1 MLVEQH
7 YRMRMVQTKII
18 TETKKKNG
26 ITWFIFPIFII
37 LQKLTYSL
45 RMLTWT
51 AQQSCCLLWT
61 DCFWHHAGSHGAF
74 CPVSTQTSTQFNTK
88 HSYFHKIIM
97 TKVNAFNIF
106 LSNVLFLLEILD
118 AGIHRDDFFK
128 TNYSPK
134 CCSSSQK
141 QQNKTTRFGFP
152 SNLLLEL
159 GPGGSTSI

>member
-7 YRMRMVQTKII
+7 YRMRVVQTKII

-51 AQQSCCLLWT
+51 VQQSCCLLWT

-88 HSYFHKIIM
+88 HSYLHKIIM

-106 LSNVLFLLEILD
+106 LSNVLFFLEILD

-128 TNYSPK
+128 QTIHLNVVPVHK
-134 CCSSSQK
+134 N
-141 QQNKTTRFGFP
+141 NKTKQPDLGFRA
-152 SNLLLEL
+152 
-159 GPGGSTSI
+159 TSCWS